1 MFDQFMN
8 QRNRRGGR
16 NDHYAPRNDY
26 QQTLGKISMPYYDGS
41 NKCTARSWV
50 QKLDNYLSL
59 RPMPEEDAIR
69 FATLHLEGAAHEW
82 WYHGL
87 VTLGHNLITT
97 YEEFTNRLIERFDV
111 KDPEVSFRELAQ
123 LK

>member
-1 MFDQFMN
+1 
-8 QRNRRGGR
+8 
-16 NDHYAPRNDY
+16 
-26 QQTLGKISMPYYDGS
+26 MPYYDGS
-41 NKCTARSWV
+41 NKCIVRSWF

-69 FATLHLEGAAHEW
+69 FATLHLEGATHKW

-97 YEEFTNRLIERFDV
+97 DEEFTNRLIERFDV
-111 KDPEVSFRELAQ
+111 KDPKVSFRELAQ
-123 LK
+123 LKQNCSLDA